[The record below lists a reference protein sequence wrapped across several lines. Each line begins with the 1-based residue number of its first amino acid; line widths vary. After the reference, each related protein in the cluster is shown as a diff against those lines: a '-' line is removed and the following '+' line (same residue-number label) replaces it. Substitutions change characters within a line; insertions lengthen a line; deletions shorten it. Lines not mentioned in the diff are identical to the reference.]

1 MGTVIRDVRALF
13 RAGLVDVGS
22 ALPAGMRG
30 WSWGGET
37 LVAPGREVDVRAHLE
52 ELEWPL
58 WLAVTEDRPWV
69 RGSASARH
77 NGLCCELALR
87 AGAWLGVPGVLGEC
101 LASADDLFGAGA
113 GRARI
118 ESGRRGDALLVRE
131 DGVRLVVELTASATP
146 ALSAK
151 AESWARLLAANPGAG
166 VMVVFVVAAPV
177 DGAESGASLFGA
189 VRQAVG
195 RAVRTHPGGLA
206 DPTGPRMAV
215 VDWRSWF
222 PARGMVDM
230 AAFGGM
236 RAQTPVAVGGWADV
250 DLLTAPVAG
259 GEVSVLSA
267 TGLLGGVPWWL
278 RRDDLDPMGP
288 PMRRFGARIGTNT
301 GRGVARVADYPLRLR
316 TPAALVRHGV

>member
-1 MGTVIRDVRALF
+1 M
-13 RAGLVDVGS
+13 
-22 ALPAGMRG
+22 
-30 WSWGGET
+30 
-37 LVAPGREVDVRAHLE
+37 APGREVDVRAHLE